1 VDYKA
6 TNRYLTLGMSPK
18 TKKLRLDPDKS
29 DRDQKNSFANEKLN
43 HLLEN
48 FTKNN
53 FQKCASFY
61 PIIPH
66 ENIQQA
72 VLDKRKL
79 ESQSQV
85 NLSKPEFSH
94 YNREK
99 ILALIK
105 RQQTEPN
112 ASEISRI
119 TPTDL
124 PASQ

>member
-1 VDYKA
+1 
-6 TNRYLTLGMSPK
+6 MSPK
-18 TKKLRLDPDKS
+18 TTKPRIGPDKL

-48 FTKNN
+48 FAKNN

-72 VLDKRKL
+72 AHDKREL
-79 ESQSQV
+79 ESRSQV
-85 NLSKPEFSH
+85 NLEKPEFSH

-99 ILALIK
+99 IMALIK

-112 ASEISRI
+112 ASEVSRI
-119 TPTDL
+119 AWTDL

>member
-1 VDYKA
+1 MDYKA
-6 TNRYLTLGMSPK
+6 TNRYLNLGMSPK
-18 TKKLRLDPDKS
+18 TKKPRLGPDKS
-29 DRDQKNSFANEKLN
+29 DRDQKNSFDNEKLN

-53 FQKCASFY
+53 FQKFASFY

-72 VLDKRKL
+72 VVEKRKR

-85 NLSKPEFSH
+85 NLSKPKFSH

-112 ASEISRI
+112 VLEISRI
-119 TPTDL
+119 TSTDL